1 MTIQEKDYSLI
12 SKKLLSKADK
22 DGIERKIVK
31 VVVRKGDAIL
41 MLKRAETERFSG
53 LYELPGG
60 GGGLEENENVF
71 F

>member
-1 MTIQEKDYSLI
+1 M
-12 SKKLLSKADK
+12 
-22 DGIERKIVK
+22 
-31 VVVRKGDAIL
+31 VRKGDAIL
-41 MLKRAETERFSG
+41 MLKRAETERFAG